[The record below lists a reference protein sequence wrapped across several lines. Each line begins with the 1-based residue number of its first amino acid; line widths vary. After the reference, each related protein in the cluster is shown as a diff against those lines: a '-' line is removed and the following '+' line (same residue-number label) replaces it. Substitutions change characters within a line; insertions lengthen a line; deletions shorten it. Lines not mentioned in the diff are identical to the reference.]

1 MGKANDNQAI
11 IDFMGECGAD
21 SLSEATKL
29 LQDALTKY
37 KKDNAEKKLGMNFI
51 VNGMLTLSMSQLNHI
66 MRVSVGLSQ
75 DIGFTKAEIYALRR
89 ELSENIHRLA
99 DNILEDDWYKYEE
112 HMT

>member
-1 MGKANDNQAI
+1 MAKANDEQGI
-11 IDFMGECGAD
+11 LDFMEERGAD

-37 KKDNAEKKLGMNFI
+37 KKDNAEKKLGMNFM

-66 MRVSVGLSQ
+66 MKTSVEFSQ
-75 DIGFTKAEIYALRR
+75 TIGFSKAEIYALRK

-99 DNILEDDWYKYEE
+99 NDILEDEWYKYEE
-112 HMT
+112 HML